1 MQHPSER
8 CSTKVGG
15 KDWPTPMNRDT
26 TEILQLKWELQ
37 LLPSEFITDNSK
49 LNELELQ
56 VHDLKEKN
64 ASMGKAI
71 EQLKSDK
78 QNLLKKTSTL
88 TD

>member
-1 MQHPSER
+1 
-8 CSTKVGG
+8 
-15 KDWPTPMNRDT
+15 MNRDT

-37 LLPSEFITDNSK
+37 LLRSEFITDNSK

-64 ASMGKAI
+64 VSMGKVI
-71 EQLKSDK
+71 EQLKSDM

-88 TD
+88 TDRLKKATMSP